1 MKLRVKLLL
10 GVGIPFCLVFL
21 AVSVFSYWNAS
32 TLLKEA
38 TQREMMVRAQL
49 EAEQIVELVDAQR
62 NVLEGLTEA

>member
-49 EAEQIVELVDAQR
+49 EAEQIV
-62 NVLEGLTEA
+62 